1 MGNYIELEYL
11 EVYKLARKLSSI
23 AWLIYDQLNWQDKK
37 IIGDRFITSADSI
50 GANIAEAYG
59 RFHYLDRIKFCY
71 YSRGSYI
78 ECTSHW
84 LSLLSERKKIQQE
97 QSNKFLSIGRA
108 FFLKL
113 NNYINSLYNSRESK
127 ESKS

>member
-1 MGNYIELEYL
+1 MGNYIELGDL

-23 AWLIYDQLNWQDKK
+23 AWSIYDQLSWQDKK
-37 IIGDRFITSADSI
+37 TMGDQFISSVDSV

-78 ECTSHW
+78 ECSSHW
-84 LSLLSERKKIQQE
+84 LSLLTERKKITLD
-97 QSNKFLSIGRA
+97 QSNEFLSIGKD

-113 NNYINSLYNSRESK
+113 NNYINSLYNSKDNK

>member
-1 MGNYIELEYL
+1 MSNYIELENL
-11 EVYKLARKLSSI
+11 EVYKLSRKLSAI
-23 AWLIYDQLNWQDKK
+23 AWLIYDQLSWQDKK
-37 IIGDRFITSADSI
+37 IIGDQFITSADSV
-50 GANIAEAYG
+50 GANISEAYG

-78 ECTSHW
+78 ECCSHW
-84 LSLLSERKKIQQE
+84 LSLLSERKKITLE
-97 QSNKFLSIGRA
+97 QSNEFLSIGKD

-113 NNYINSLYNSRESK
+113 NNYINSLYNSKDSK